1 MMSAAMVCPG
11 AEGTH
16 TPATM
21 SSLEDWGGDGC
32 RVGFQVS
39 ERKVQP

>member
-16 TPATM
+16 IPATM
-21 SSLEDWGGDGC
+21 SSLEDWGEGGC
-32 RVGFQVS
+32 RVGF
-39 ERKVQP
+39 